1 MTLELFRWGHEDLDG
16 VQERFNF
23 VLEALTEREGL
34 DPTVPSVCLGL
45 GSIHLEGKFVRAVE
59 LEDLEMLDLCIGE
72 QDRVS
77 ADGLF
82 WIRRGDQNIESG
94 LVNLLILKG
103 DLFEAFALE
112 GRFWRRW
119 TDLSGKDRYD
129 HTRLVGLLLGA
140 VLTFSDGHGCIAA
153 DEIDMTLGCI
163 SEPSLLLGKVLL
175 EGQ

>member
-1 MTLELFRWGHEDLDG
+1 M
-16 VQERFNF
+16 
-23 VLEALTEREGL
+23 
-34 DPTVPSVCLGL
+34 
-45 GSIHLEGKFVRAVE
+45 RAVE

-112 GRFWRRW
+112 GRFRSRRA
-119 TDLSGKDRYD
+119 DLSGKDRYD
-129 HTRLVGLLLGA
+129 HTWLVRLLL
-140 VLTFSDGHGCIAA
+140 
-153 DEIDMTLGCI
+153 
-163 SEPSLLLGKVLL
+163 
-175 EGQ
+175 